1 MYVKEIMT
9 KKIFS
14 VDCEKTIQ
22 FASSIY
28 CDNKIGCL
36 IVTENNHIVG
46 IVTERDFIERTIC
59 MDKDPKITK
68 IKEIMSTNVKTI
80 DLNERVE
87 KAIGIL
93 KENKIKKLPVTAN
106 NSLVGILTITDIAY
120 SRPTIKE
127 FFSSISG

>member
-22 FASSIY
+22 LASSIY